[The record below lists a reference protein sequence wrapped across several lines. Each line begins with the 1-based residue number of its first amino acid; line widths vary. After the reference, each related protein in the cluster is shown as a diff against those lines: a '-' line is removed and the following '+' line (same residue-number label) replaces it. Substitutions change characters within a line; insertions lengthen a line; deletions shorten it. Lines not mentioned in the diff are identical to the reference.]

1 MNKILE
7 EIILSNEDDVKR
19 FKEIIDNEIMNSI
32 FDI

>member
-19 FKEIIDNEIMNSI
+19 FKEIIDNEILNSI